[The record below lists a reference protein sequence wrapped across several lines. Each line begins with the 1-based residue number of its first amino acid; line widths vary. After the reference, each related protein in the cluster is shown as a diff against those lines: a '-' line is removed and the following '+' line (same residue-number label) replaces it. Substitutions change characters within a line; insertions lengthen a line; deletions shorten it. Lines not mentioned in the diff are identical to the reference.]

1 MLVVTGGSGR
11 LGTEL
16 KKLFPDAVFPTR
28 EELDITIPYSIVS
41 YFNVIKP
48 TYILHCAAFTA
59 TGELHHL
66 KTNII
71 GTSYLVE
78 YALQKKIPVAYV
90 STMSEPSDSDY
101 GWAKLGGECAIRLL
115 KNHLVMFLDPA
126 GIKIDLDKIA
136 KQIYILI
143 SKKTQGTYYVSADA
157 SHNVI
162 QSKETNSETT

>member
-16 KKLFPDAVFPTR
+16 KKLFSDAVFPTR

-78 YALQKKIPVAYV
+78 YALQKKIPMAYV
-90 STMSEPSDSDY
+90 SPVIEDSDSPY
-101 GWAKLGGECAIRLL
+101 ELSKLGGECAIRLL
-115 KNHLVMFLDPA
+115 KDYLIIFLDPVEV
-126 GIKIDLDKIA
+126 KTDLDKIA
-136 KQIYILI
+136 KQIYILVSQKAQGSYCI
-143 SKKTQGTYYVSADA
+143 SYQGDY
-157 SHNVI
+157 
-162 QSKETNSETT
+162 SETT